1 LDFAD
6 RKLESRE
13 LRIGEVYLA
22 KHRKDNERLPI
33 FALSE
38 RNGKRKEKAMSKN
51 PMNAPIEVNPKQVAS
66 FVTIVLAVLLIVY
79 LVVSSAFTVR
89 AYEQAVVMR
98 FGAYNRTVG
107 PGLHFKL
114 PFIETRMLVDM
125 SDHTFRLPWG
135 GREQS
140 GQLQMDRGDETEA
153 LIVTA
158 DLYAAVVEWN
168 VMWRVSDPKQ
178 YLFSIDQRDTESLIN
193 EVARSVMNRA
203 VGDYAADELL
213 TTKRVEVGLAAV
225 EAMREMLARYECG
238 IDIFE
243 LQMQKVTPPNSVKPS
258 FDEVIAS
265 IQQRDQLVNE
275 ARREQNQIIPL
286 AEAKR
291 DQLVREAEGYASR
304 RLAEAEGEVS
314 ALKQKLEQ
322 YQLAPEATRQRLYLE
337 SMERVFES
345 SGPITIL
352 DSDLKGMLL
361 NLGTSLSP
369 K

>member
-1 LDFAD
+1 
-6 RKLESRE
+6 
-13 LRIGEVYLA
+13 
-22 KHRKDNERLPI
+22 
-33 FALSE
+33 
-38 RNGKRKEKAMSKN
+38 
-51 PMNAPIEVNPKQVAS
+51 
-66 FVTIVLAVLLIVY
+66 
-79 LVVSSAFTVR
+79 
-89 AYEQAVVMR
+89 
-98 FGAYNRTVG
+98 
-107 PGLHFKL
+107 
-114 PFIETRMLVDM
+114 
-125 SDHTFRLPWG
+125 
-135 GREQS
+135 
-140 GQLQMDRGDETEA
+140 
-153 LIVTA
+153 
-158 DLYAAVVEWN
+158 
-168 VMWRVSDPKQ
+168 
-178 YLFSIDQRDTESLIN
+178 
-193 EVARSVMNRA
+193 
-203 VGDYAADELL
+203 
-213 TTKRVEVGLAAV
+213 
-225 EAMREMLARYECG
+225 
-238 IDIFE
+238 
-243 LQMQKVTPPNSVKPS
+243 VTPPNSVKPS

-361 NLGTSLSP
+361 NLGTSLNP

>member
-1 LDFAD
+1 MGKSKANLPV
-6 RKLESRE
+6 E
-13 LRIGEVYLA
+13 L
-22 KHRKDNERLPI
+22 
-33 FALSE
+33 
-38 RNGKRKEKAMSKN
+38 
-51 PMNAPIEVNPKQVAS
+51 NPKQVAS
-66 FVTIVLAVLLIVY
+66 LAMVVFAGILIVY
-79 LVVSSAFTVR
+79 AVISSAFTVSVH
-89 AYEQAVVMR
+89 EQAVVLR

-107 PGLHFKL
+107 PGLHFKV
-114 PFIETRMLVDM
+114 PFVESRVLVDM

-135 GREQS
+135 GRERA
-140 GQLQMDRGDETEA
+140 GTLQIERGDESEA
-153 LIVTA
+153 MIVTA

-178 YLFSIDQRDTESLIN
+178 YLFSIDDRDTENVIT
-193 EVARSVMNRA
+193 EVARTVMNRA

-213 TTKRVEVGLAAV
+213 TTKRVEVGLVAL
-225 EAMREMLARYECG
+225 EAMREQLNRYECG

-243 LQMQKVTPPNSVKPS
+243 LQMQKVTPPNSVKPA
-258 FDEVIAS
+258 FDDVIAS

-275 ARREQNQIIPL
+275 ARREQNQILPL

-314 ALKQKLEQ
+314 ALEQKYTQ
-322 YQLAPEATRQRLYLE
+322 YNLAPEATRQRLYLE
-337 SMERVFES
+337 TMEKVFDQ

-352 DSDLKGMLL
+352 DSELKGMLL
-361 NLGTSLSP
+361 NLGNALQP